1 MYPLSIWTALK
12 APTGGF
18 GIGLKS
24 GGDVTSVTGVTG
36 WADKVSD
43 DSLGC
48 RSTRIKQLARSGP
61 TNCEDSQFS
70 RASPQVGPR
79 PQSKENVEVAI
90 RLGKSIR
97 FRPGRGLGIWKRV
110 F

>member
-1 MYPLSIWTALK
+1 MRNGHRDANHGEQPVYPLSIWTALK

-48 RSTRIKQLARSGP
+48 RSTRIKQLARSGLYESAKIR
-61 TNCEDSQFS
+61 NF
-70 RASPQVGPR
+70 RGRPR
-79 PQSKENVEVAI
+79 
-90 RLGKSIR
+90 KS
-97 FRPGRGLGIWKRV
+97 GLARNPRKC
-110 F
+110 